1 MARTLIAVF
10 VGLAVMLVTVV
21 ALEALGQLA
30 FPRPAGLDF
39 GDPEQARR
47 VMELLPPGALF
58 FVVAGWIAG
67 TAFGA
72 CVAATIAHEMKLTA
86 AIAVG
91 TVMQLLVVANLVMLP
106 HPWWMAIGSAL
117 LPLPSAW
124 LGYTLAVRR
133 TAARR

>member
-1 MARTLIAVF
+1 MARTLIGVF
-10 VGLAVMLVTVV
+10 VGLAVMLMTVV

-30 FPRPAGLDF
+30 FPRPPGLDF

-58 FVVAGWIAG
+58 FVMAGWIAG

-72 CVAATIAHEMKLTA
+72 CVAATIARELKRSA
-86 AIAVG
+86 ALAVG
-91 TVMQLLVVANLVMLP
+91 AVMQLLVVANLVMLP

-124 LGYTLAVRR
+124 LGYALAAGRG
-133 TAARR
+133 AARR

>member
-1 MARTLIAVF
+1 MARTLIGVF
-10 VGLAVMLVTVV
+10 VGLAVMLTTVV
-21 ALEALGQLA
+21 ALEAVGQLA

-39 GDPEQARR
+39 GDPAQARR

-58 FVVAGWIAG
+58 FVMAGWIAG

-72 CVAATIAHEMKLTA
+72 CVAATIARELKLSA

-91 TVMQLLVVANLVMLP
+91 TVMQMLVVANLVMLP

-117 LPLPSAW
+117 LPLPSAF
-124 LGYTLAVRR
+124 LGYTI
-133 TAARR
+133 AARRAAAPR